1 MKLNKVEEPV
11 DEVIPRFEEPQDRIK
26 LREKLQDSQGGQFEE
41 RKSHITGAHLFGSLK
56 QNLKKAVKDEKD
68 TAKEIDNLDAFS
80 LKLLNHMKD
89 LKIEAPGTSFLNP
102 YWKLNEDFFDAYSQ
116 IRMKIKE
123 FDEEYIEDRKPRI
136 KIGKSIMN

>member
-1 MKLNKVEEPV
+1 M
-11 DEVIPRFEEPQDRIK
+11 
-26 LREKLQDSQGGQFEE
+26 
-41 RKSHITGAHLFGSLK
+41 
-56 QNLKKAVKDEKD
+56 KKAVKDEKD

-102 YWKLNEDFFDAYSQ
+102 YWKLNEDFFDANSQ